1 MDKREMDK
9 ICSWKL
15 SWVTFIANVVI
26 LFHHANLK
34 TYYPEKVTSASS
46 NIMDFFSVIS
56 IPAMVWFFFISA
68 YLFFRNLKLGMIPGK
83 WRRRIKSI
91 LIPFIIWNT
100 VSVILELA
108 KGSNVI
114 DGGILNFV
122 VKNYLFIRGTG
133 CANGPLWYLFR
144 LMEYIV
150 IAPLVFFIAKN
161 KWLAAGAEILL
172 LAANYQLGIGYFDFS
187 YWLPVYIVGA
197 YVGINMPGIAENVLL
212 GEDIQNKPSRVT
224 GFVTGIIIIIGF
236 SYAVYA
242 LPEPFKSIVRY
253 LSVVGIFLLARSM
266 KFIKPP
272 HIVIGGGYVALLYP
286 RYSV

>member
-1 MDKREMDK
+1 
-9 ICSWKL
+9 
-15 SWVTFIANVVI
+15 
-26 LFHHANLK
+26 
-34 TYYPEKVTSASS
+34 
-46 NIMDFFSVIS
+46 
-56 IPAMVWFFFISA
+56 
-68 YLFFRNLKLGMIPGK
+68 MIPGK
-83 WRRRIKSI
+83 WRRRIGSI

-108 KGSNVI
+108 KGGNVM
-114 DGGILNFV
+114 DGGVLDFV

-161 KWLAAGAEILL
+161 KWLAAGAEIVL

-197 YVGINMPGIAENVLL
+197 YVGINMPGVAEDVLA
-212 GEDIQNKPSRVT
+212 GKSIRNQKSRVA
-224 GFVTGIIIIIGF
+224 GIVIGIIIIIGF

-242 LPEPFKSIVRY
+242 LLEPCKSIVRY
-253 LSVVGIFLLARSM
+253 CSVVGVLLLVRSIRC
-266 KFIKPP
+266 IKPP
-272 HIVIGGGYVALLYP
+272 HIVIGGGMWLYCTHDIVYRVIRTILNKFDFNMLVSWSLLIVASFALIILSYIFMN
-286 RYSV
+286 RYCKKGLMVLTGGR

>member
-15 SWVTFIANVVI
+15 SWVTFTANVVI

-68 YLFFRNLKLGMIPGK
+68 YLFFRNLELGMIPGK
-83 WRRRIKSI
+83 WRRRIGSI

-108 KGSNVI
+108 KGGNVM
-114 DGGILNFV
+114 DGGVLDFV

-161 KWLAAGAEILL
+161 KWLAAGAEIVL

-197 YVGINMPGIAENVLL
+197 YVGINMPGVAEDVLA
-212 GEDIQNKPSRVT
+212 GKSIRNQKSRVA
-224 GFVTGIIIIIGF
+224 GIVIGIIIIIGF

-242 LPEPFKSIVRY
+242 LLEPCKSIVRY
-253 LSVVGIFLLARSM
+253 CSVVGVLLLVRSIRC
-266 KFIKPP
+266 IKPP
-272 HIVIGGGYVALLYP
+272 HIVIGGGVCGFTVP
-286 RYSV
+286 TI